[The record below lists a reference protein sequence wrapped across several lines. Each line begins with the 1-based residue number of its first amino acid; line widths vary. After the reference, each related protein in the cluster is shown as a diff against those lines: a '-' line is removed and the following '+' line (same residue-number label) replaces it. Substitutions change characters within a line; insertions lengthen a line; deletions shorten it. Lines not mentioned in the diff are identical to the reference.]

1 VGKEAITT
9 ARGGSRIGVPQYV
22 QNLAARSFVL
32 AGEYDEALD
41 LLEQLHDKMDFT
53 TSGWLRIDP
62 EWAPLHGNPRF
73 EKLIARD

>member
-1 VGKEAITT
+1 M
-9 ARGGSRIGVPQYV
+9 Q
-22 QNLAARSFVL
+22 
-32 AGEYDEALD
+32 DALD

-73 EKLIARD
+73 EKLSAGN